1 MAETIEHEISAPQ
14 GELKRKTPIVIQSGM
29 YQDVRALAPL
39 AEELSQRGF
48 KVHRVGLPGHGKSTC
63 DKGELHYYNLEDYL
77 GPLAHRISRTRPRP
91 IVVTQDLGAL
101 LLLKILEDRTERA
114 YEVVGEVPAAV
125 FLSPLPPH
133 GFEGMLKR
141 LKQRNPI
148 DARVALAKQDP
159 NRWVRSPKLA
169 RQLFVGPNCALSDS
183 ELFDLVQQEAWPV
196 IEKLKAGIELLPLGQ
211 ELPLQVHF
219 GDHGACFAPEAMG
232 DLAQKLGGETVVH
245 PGAGHWLSQEP
256 CLPDVADGIAKFAD
270 SLELP

>member
-1 MAETIEHEISAPQ
+1 MAETIEHEISSPQ

-29 YQDVRALAPL
+29 FQDVRALAPL
-39 AEELSQRGF
+39 AEALSQRGF
-48 KVHRVGLPGHGKSTC
+48 KVHRVGLPGHGGSTC
-63 DKGELHYYNLEDYL
+63 DKGELRYYNLEDYV

-91 IVVTQDLGAL
+91 IVVTQDVGAL
-101 LLLKILEDRTERA
+101 TLLKILEDRKERA

-125 FLSPLPPH
+125 FLSPLPPR

-141 LKQRNPI
+141 LKQRHPI

-159 NRWVRSPKLA
+159 NRWIRTPKLV
-169 RQLFVGPNCALSDS
+169 RELFVGPNCALSDD
-183 ELFDLVQQEAWPV
+183 ELFELVQPESWQV

-232 DLAQKLGGETVVH
+232 ELAQQLGGEAVVH
-245 PGAGHWLSQEP
+245 PGAGHWLAQEP
-256 CLPDVADGIAKFAD
+256 CLPQVAERIAAFAD